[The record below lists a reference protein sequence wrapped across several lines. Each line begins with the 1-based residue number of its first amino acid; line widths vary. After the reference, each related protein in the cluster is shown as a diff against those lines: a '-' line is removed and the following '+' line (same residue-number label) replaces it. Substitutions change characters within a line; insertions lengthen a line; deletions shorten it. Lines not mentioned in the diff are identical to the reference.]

1 MKAETKAAK
10 MAIIEE
16 RKAKLSNEQITRY
29 KEMAT
34 TRYDRMKYTQEYM
47 GVLFN
52 LANEYIVECERKG
65 KHMTIAGLQRALG
78 INSKSWYRM
87 RNGDMDHALY
97 EFLAQHDLPEDYADT
112 LETMVWEEDGKQVPL
127 ITYSEF
133 LDNLYL
139 RQQELLEEVCIN
151 KSNPIGAIFLMKSMH
166 QIRDDS
172 SGVTINNNTLNV
184 YQDKFGSLEEI
195 ERARK
200 LLG

>member
-151 KSNPIGAIFLMKSMH
+151 KSNPVGSIFLLKAMH
-166 QIRDDS
+166 KISDS
-172 SGVTINNNTLNV
+172 PSVSVTNNTLNI
-184 YQDKFGSLEEI
+184 YQEKFGSLEEI
-195 ERARK
+195 EKARK